1 MEVHVPVKGA
11 LERGRIVLGPYVIC
25 DSTAAAGNR
34 GMARAGDGRGRE
46 CLGAVRRQAMAE
58 CARSGPGMRAKPGV
72 ARARKW
78 GAWKGLREI
87 CEIGGHRGR
96 IPGVTPFVAA
106 QRSRDSLLD
115 VENKA

>member
-1 MEVHVPVKGA
+1 
-11 LERGRIVLGPYVIC
+11 
-25 DSTAAAGNR
+25 
-34 GMARAGDGRGRE
+34 
-46 CLGAVRRQAMAE
+46 
-58 CARSGPGMRAKPGV
+58 MRAKPGV